1 MRSSVR
7 SSVRSGIR
15 GVLSNLAMSAPVR
28 VFIILGVDPPADPAL
43 LYLHPDVIVLDSPRS
58 ATILLIAGIVPTAMR
73 DAVQHVHD
81 EMAQP
86 RYTVRWTGRSGDSG
100 ASSKVPLG
108 AQYDVSSAD
117 ILSLVATLKHAQRDL
132 ITGTHVSEANELPST
147 SRAQWRAVGPYGQG
161 GSGMAGGVPYGRPM
175 AERARDRDG
184 LELDQLPLRIGPY
197 FNAFPAGLILDVQLQ
212 GDVVQEVIVSAHPV
226 APLSPVF
233 AAALHHP
240 VPITTLECARAQ
252 SHLRWLA
259 RALRMHGLVALGA
272 RTLRLATQIA
282 EDESRIANNAI
293 ELHAITRAIAH
304 SGVLFWSTRGVGEL
318 SPEGLL
324 TTHGLGPISRAS
336 GVSDDARTDEPTYRA
351 LGFQPIVG
359 TQLSDK
365 HVGTASARWRQRIAE
380 AAQSLDLAA
389 RASAR
394 TSAAH
399 AWGQGVVEGPR
410 GRVTVSEG
418 AGEGLEAQPET
429 LVYAMLP
436 KLLRGMEWGDAVT
449 AVVSL
454 DLGEGGDVH
463 AVRTW
468 DAAEKFVQS
477 TEEATQQA
485 GSSDSA
491 GRSGM
496 AGMEGMAQMEH

>member
-1 MRSSVR
+1 MPSSVR
-7 SSVRSGIR
+7 SSIR
-15 GVLSNLAMSAPVR
+15 GVLSTFARGAPVR
-28 VFIILGVDPPADPAL
+28 VFIILGIDPPADPAL

-58 ATILLIAGIVPTAMR
+58 ATILLIAGAVPTAMR
-73 DAVQHVHD
+73 DAVKHVHD

-86 RYTVRWTGRSGDSG
+86 RCTVRWTGRSGDSS
-100 ASSKVPLG
+100 ASSTVTLG
-108 AQYDVSSAD
+108 AQYDVSTAD
-117 ILSLVATLKHAQRDL
+117 MKVLVATLRRAQCDL
-132 ITGTHVSEANELPST
+132 ITGAQASEANELRST
-147 SRAQWRAVGPYGQG
+147 SRAQWRTVGPHGQG
-161 GSGMAGGVPYGRPM
+161 GTGMTGGVPYGRPM

-226 APLSPVF
+226 ARLSPVF
-233 AAALHHP
+233 AAALRHP

-252 SHLRWLA
+252 SHLQWLA
-259 RALRMHGLVALGA
+259 RALRVHGLGALGV
-272 RTLRLATQIA
+272 RTLRLARQIA
-282 EDESRIANNAI
+282 ENEAAIADNAT
-293 ELHAITRAIAH
+293 ELQAIARAIAR
-304 SGVLFWSTRGVGEL
+304 SCVLFWSTRGVGEL
-318 SPEGLL
+318 SPQGLL

-336 GVSDDARTDEPTYRA
+336 GVPNDARTDEPAYRA
-351 LGFQPIVG
+351 LGFQPIVS

-389 RASAR
+389 RAGEQ
-394 TSAAH
+394 TGAAH

-410 GRVTVSEG
+410 GRVTVAE
-418 AGEGLEAQPET
+418 EIDERLEAQPGT
-429 LVYAMLP
+429 VVYEMLP

-463 AVRTW
+463 VVRSW
-468 DAAEKFVQS
+468 DAAEKFVRS

-491 GRSGM
+491 ARSGM